1 LPNPFSSFFS
11 CAKHLTKIARGK
23 AIVKKT
29 QIRQSYEQYKFFEST
44 VVLYFRGTQ
53 IVRIE
58 AVHAETCYLLFGEEE
73 RALSNF
79 PIRIRGGLTWLQA
92 HAAGHI
98 LN

>member
-1 LPNPFSSFFS
+1 MNSTSFS
-11 CAKHLTKIARGK
+11 K
-23 AIVKKT
+23 ALQLV
-29 QIRQSYEQYKFFEST
+29 
-44 VVLYFRGTQ
+44 YFRSVQ

-58 AVHAETCYLLFGEEE
+58 AVHAETCCLLFGEEE

-79 PIRIRGGLTWLQA
+79 PIRIREELTLLQA